1 MNLSQH
7 SISRSMQRG
16 IPRHLIEIVYRYGR
30 TRYANGACVTDMD
43 KNGIQALL
51 SDEPTATKQV
61 LDKLLNVYLISVN
74 ETLVTTARKDNRF
87 KRKFK

>member
-1 MNLSQH
+1 MRLSQH
-7 SISRSMQRG
+7 SIKRSTQRG

-30 TRYANGACVTDMD
+30 TRYANGASVTDMD

-61 LDKLLNVYLISVN
+61 TDKLLNVYLVSVD
-74 ETLVTTARKDNRF
+74 ERLVTTARKDDRF